1 MADKRDKWA
10 EGKAHQSEANKT
22 VGIDE
27 EESSDAYRSGP
38 QDQQSQ
44 SDKQ

>member
-10 EGKAHQSEANKT
+10 EGTAHQSEANKT
-22 VGIDE
+22 VGIE

-38 QDQQSQ
+38 QDQQKQ
-44 SDKQ
+44 SDQQ